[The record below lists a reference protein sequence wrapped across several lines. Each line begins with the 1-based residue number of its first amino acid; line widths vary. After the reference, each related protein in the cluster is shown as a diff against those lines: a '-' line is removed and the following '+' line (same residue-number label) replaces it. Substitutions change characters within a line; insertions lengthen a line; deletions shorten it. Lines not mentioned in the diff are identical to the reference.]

1 MWKPLCSYWPLSYQV
16 FRGKLAA
23 AGMTPGGQVYGQRA
37 YGELLGYP
45 QAGALLWQETHRPGA
60 VGPDGP
66 GAYRL
71 LQFQPPPAPA
81 GRPYAYGGLCT
92 IPRCLTNACA
102 VRQYITPAGIR
113 CGFFIICLFYFPV
126 CLTEAVYNFQTAE
139 RLLYFVWA
147 HIYSATKTT
156 VFLFFRWVAIN
167 HAVYHLHQRVHVP
180 FFLRPLKYDIGPPAR
195 SKGGF
200 PPSSRRDPPPC
211 PPLWC
216 WQSGC

>member
-1 MWKPLCSYWPLSYQV
+1 MWKPLCSYWAPFL
-16 FRGKLAA
+16 
-23 AGMTPGGQVYGQRA
+23 PGVPQ
-37 YGELLGYP
+37 
-45 QAGALLWQETHRPGA
+45 QAGCGRDDTGWASVWATGLWGA
-60 VGPDGP
+60 SGVSSSGGLTMAGNPPAGSSWARWSGGISLTTIP
-66 GAYRL
+66 A
-71 LQFQPPPAPA
+71 PPAPA

-156 VFLFFRWVAIN
+156 VFLFPRWVA
-167 HAVYHLHQRVHVP
+167 V
-180 FFLRPLKYDIGPPAR
+180 D
-195 SKGGF
+195 
-200 PPSSRRDPPPC
+200 
-211 PPLWC
+211 
-216 WQSGC
+216 

>member
-1 MWKPLCSYWPLSYQV
+1 MGNGPMGSFWGILKRGPYYGRKPTGREQLGPMV
-16 FRGKLAA
+16 RGHIAYYNSSPPS
-23 AGMTPGGQVYGQRA
+23 AGWASIR
-37 YGELLGYP
+37 
-45 QAGALLWQETHRPGA
+45 LWRPM
-60 VGPDGP
+60 
-66 GAYRL
+66 
-71 LQFQPPPAPA
+71 
-81 GRPYAYGGLCT
+81 
-92 IPRCLTNACA
+92 PRCLTNACA

-200 PPSSRRDPPPC
+200 PPSSRRGPPPC